1 MTTRETLPL
10 PLPESTYQLLLDAA
24 DAWPDAVATQ
34 WIPDPSSHT
43 RCLGWTYAELA
54 GTVTRIANAL
64 TALGVR
70 RGDAVT
76 LSSVNTSML
85 YAGTL
90 AAQAVGIAAPVN
102 PSLSGER
109 IAELMRRTGSRILV
123 TAGPELDPQLWQ
135 RMLEVARQAGMSAV
149 LALRPDGAQ
158 GDPPALGPAGDAPAD
173 GTPDGDGPV
182 VAYLEEVIAGQ
193 PDSRVAGADLPQ
205 AGDLVAFVHTGG
217 TTGAPKVA
225 AHTHANQLACGR
237 GIALCSGLVAG
248 EGMLGG
254 LPLFHV
260 NALIVTGIAPMFS
273 GARVVWPGP
282 AGYRDKALY
291 TRFWQ
296 IIEHYRIAAMS
307 AVPTVYATLAKIPVD
322 ADISSLRLPI
332 AGAAPLPASVRED
345 FAAHT
350 GRRLLEGY
358 GLTEATCASTW
369 TRPGEERPGSVGRAL
384 PGQQVKAVRIGDGS
398 RADCAPG
405 QTGELVIGGPAVFAG
420 YVTDP
425 DLGGPRVS
433 RDGIVRDGWL
443 DTGDLGYV
451 DADGFVYLTGRAKD
465 LIIRGGHNI
474 DPRTIED
481 GLLRHPGIRAAVAV
495 GRPDRHAGEVPVA
508 YVVPADPGRFEEAD
522 LLAWAATAIDEPAA
536 RPKRIYPMTEIPVTA
551 VGKPFKPALTADAA
565 VRAITDALDAAGVA
579 EAQVTAAYED
589 GRLVVTVT
597 GADPDRVREATDG
610 FALIIRSGPSPAP
623 RPPKSDPQKEARP

>member
-1 MTTRETLPL
+1 MTTKEML

-24 DAWPDAVATQ
+24 DTWPDGIATQ
-34 WIPDPSSHT
+34 WIPDPADYT
-43 RCLGWTYAELA
+43 RCLDWSYAELA

-76 LSSVNTSML
+76 LAGVNTSML
-85 YAGTL
+85 YAATL

-102 PSLSGER
+102 PALSGER
-109 IAELMRRTGSRILV
+109 ITELIRRTGSRVLV
-123 TAGPELDPQLWQ
+123 AAGPELDPHLCA
-135 RMLEVARQAGMSAV
+135 RLLGVAREAGMTAV
-149 LALRPDGAQ
+149 LALRPDGAR
-158 GDPPALGPAGDAPAD
+158 GTPPPLDPAGDAPAD
-173 GTPDGDGPV
+173 RTPNGRGPV
-182 VAYLEEVIAGQ
+182 VAYLDEVIAGQ
-193 PDSRVAGADLPQ
+193 PDSHLAGADLP
-205 AGDLVAFVHTGG
+205 AGADLAAFVHTGG

-237 GIALCSGLVAG
+237 GISLCSGLAAG

-282 AGYRDKALY
+282 AGYRDKTLY

-296 IIEHYRIAAMS
+296 IIEHYQIAAMS
-307 AVPTVYATLAKIPVD
+307 AVPTVYGTLAQVPVD
-322 ADISSLRLPI
+322 ADISTLRLPI
-332 AGAAPLPASVRED
+332 AGASPLPASVRED

-369 TRPGEERPGSVGRAL
+369 TRPGEERPGSVGRVL
-384 PGQQVKAVRIGDGS
+384 PGQQIKAVRRGDGS
-398 RADCAPG
+398 WADCAPG
-405 QTGELVIGGPAVFAG
+405 ETGELVIGGPAVFAG

-433 RDGIVRDGWL
+433 REGIVHDGWL
-443 DTGDLGYV
+443 DTGDLGMV
-451 DADGFVYLTGRAKD
+451 DAGGFVSLTGRAKD

-474 DPRTIED
+474 DPRVIED
-481 GLLRHPGIRAAVAV
+481 GLLRHPAVRAAVAV
-495 GRPDRHAGEVPVA
+495 GRPDRHSGEVPVA
-508 YVVPADPGRFEEAD
+508 YVVPADPGRFEEAE
-522 LLAWAATAIDEPAA
+522 LLAWASTAIDEPAA
-536 RPKRIYPMTEIPVTA
+536 RPKRIYPVTAIPVTE
-551 VGKPFKPALTADAA
+551 VGKPFKPALLADAA
-565 VRAITDALDAAGVA
+565 VRAITEALTAAGVA
-579 EAQVTAAYED
+579 DARVTAAHED

-597 GADPDRVREATDG
+597 GADPDRVQDAVAG
-610 FALIIRSGPSPAP
+610 FALTVRSGPSPT
-623 RPPKSDPQKEARP
+623 PQTTKK